1 MSHLLLLSIVPLDI
15 DVIPGLGEM
24 EPLAG
29 ILFKGIPVGGKR
41 LDLLVHLGNIPSVH
55 FNLLVLLAE
64 FDPCL
69 HPADEVV
76 VAQEKN
82 PHQDYRRRDNR
93 VTDETPVFTVPKIL
107 QLAQFASVLDVIC
120 AKLINFG
127 G

>member
-1 MSHLLLLSIVPLDI
+1 
-15 DVIPGLGEM
+15 M

-29 ILFKGIPVGGKR
+29 ILLEGIPVRRKG
-41 LDLLVHLGNIPSVH
+41 LDLLVHLGDIPSVH
-55 FNLLVLLAE
+55 LDLPVLLAE
-64 FDPCL
+64 FDARL

-82 PHQDYRRRDNR
+82 PHQDNRRRDDR
-93 VTDETPVFTVPKIL
+93 VTDETPVLTVPKIL
-107 QLAQFASVLDVIC
+107 QLAQFAQVLEVIC